1 MYLKDANILLR
12 RAIISAYFEPE
23 LLKLGYK
30 HSNIKHQ
37 NLGKGGIS
45 KNDLLHL
52 FFDFE
57 TGSEYPDGDEW
68 FIAEYLIPY
77 NITLPDTL
85 KSPDYFATLPLGGG
99 IHHWR
104 HRELI
109 RYRSGKMKKLDGAM
123 NFIDQKYSE
132 LLKTLQ
138 ENSVS
143 KNVRTSGKKK
153 N

>member
-1 MYLKDANILLR
+1 MYLKNANILLR
-12 RAIISAYFEPE
+12 RAIVSAYFEPE

-30 HSNIKHQ
+30 HSDIKHQ
-37 NLGKGGIS
+37 SLGGGLS
-45 KNDLLHL
+45 KNTLLCV

-77 NITLPDTL
+77 NIALPDTL
-85 KSPDYFATLPLGGG
+85 KSPDYFTTLPLGGG

-109 RYRSGKMKKLDGAM
+109 RYRSGKIKKIDDAM

-132 LLKTLQ
+132 LLKAL
-138 ENSVS
+138 EKSSVS
-143 KNVRTSGKKK
+143 KTIKSSGKKK